1 MPEIDQAVMSRGV
14 LGIGVVDAFIL
25 SGGFFFVRG
34 YTYIALRTFDDG
46 SGYKQNL
53 EG

>member
-25 SGGFFFVRG
+25 SVFFFLRG